1 MNISNIIITLQEK
14 LSSTTESLDLMT
26 YSKIIEKLQVGS
38 VAVVPTFFDL
48 PDLDNDGNIF
58 LVESEQELYYNVG
71 TLYKSLG
78 KIGTTPTLSWGSNNF
93 GRLGDGTSTRRSSP
107 VTVVGEITNWS
118 QVSAGGQ
125 HSLGVTNDGIAYGW
139 GYNGQSQLGDGSNY
153 NNSSLSPVT
162 VTGGI
167 TNWSQV
173 SAGSL
178 HSLGV
183 TDSGIAYG
191 WGNTSEGKIG
201 ATLLSFAFNSFQD
214 TADYSVN
221 VQQFFGGV
229 SDLNS
234 VGFNTNMGFINVNGN
249 QLDSVFNTLNISIFN
264 SQLNTLNIVISN
276 LSDIGSG
283 VTDIN
288 SMVFES
294 TEFVSVLSV
303 SNFSTSPSAP
313 SNLNT
318 PAKIDGNIT
327 NWSQVSAGSLHSL
340 GVTDSGI
347 AYAWG
352 DNGAGRLGDGTTTDR
367 SSPVTVIGGIT
378 DWTQVSAGYNHSLG
392 VTDSGIAY
400 AWGYNLVGQIGD
412 GSQGFSDFRSS
423 PVTVVGGINNW
434 SQVSAGPNHS
444 LGVTDS
450 GIAYAWG
457 DNGAGRLGDGTT
469 TDRSSPVT
477 VIGGITN
484 WSQVSA
490 TGSGA
495 FNVHSLGLTDNGIAY
510 GWGSNNNGQLG
521 DGTLTSRS
529 SPVTVVGG
537 ITNWSQV
544 SAGDDHSLGVFPT
557 TKSFNK

>member
-107 VTVVGEITNWS
+107 VTVVGE
-118 QVSAGGQ
+118 
-125 HSLGVTNDGIAYGW
+125 
-139 GYNGQSQLGDGSNY
+139 
-153 NNSSLSPVT
+153 
-162 VTGGI
+162 I

-450 GIAYAWG
+450 GIVYGWG
-457 DNGAGRLGDGTT
+457 NNSQGQVGWSYGSFNQT
-469 TDRSSPVT
+469 SPRQV
-477 VIGGITN
+477 VGGITN
-484 WSQVSA
+484 WSQVYVGGTPYSSQ
-490 TGSGA
+490 G
-495 FNVHSLGLTDNGIAY
+495 VHSLGVTDNGIAY
-510 GWGSNNNGQLG
+510 AWGSNNNGQLG

-537 ITNWSQV
+537 ITNWVQV
-544 SAGDDHSLGVFPT
+544 SAGEKHSLGIVADPT
-557 TKSFNK
+557 